1 MVRITSL
8 VNRRCVAFTPVVW
21 SYYKRSLKG
30 REWNDYILIG
40 NCMKEYYV
48 IQVTSGGEYRT
59 LKIIKEIIN
68 NELITSAYIPKMK
81 KYKKYRGDWHTVEE
95 ILFPGY
101 IFIETDNIRELYY
114 DLQRV
119 PKLTK
124 ILGIDGDVIYP
135 LSDSEVYFIK
145 SFCDNDEHTV
155 DISTG
160 FIEGDKV
167 IITDGPLLG
176 KEAHIRKIDR
186 HKRIAYLDID
196 FFNQTIST
204 KVGLEIIKKDKNNE
218 L

>member
-1 MVRITSL
+1 M
-8 VNRRCVAFTPVVW
+8 N
-21 SYYKRSLKG
+21 
-30 REWNDYILIG
+30 
-40 NCMKEYYV
+40 EYYV

-59 LKIIKEIIN
+59 LKIIKEIISD
-68 NELITSAYIPKMK
+68 ELITSAYIPKMK

-114 DLQRV
+114 DLQKV

-135 LSDSEVYFIK
+135 LSESEVYFIK
-145 SFCDNDEHTV
+145 SFCDNDDHTV

-160 FIEGDKV
+160 FIEGDRV

-176 KEAHIRKIDR
+176 K
-186 HKRIAYLDID
+186 
-196 FFNQTIST
+196 
-204 KVGLEIIKKDKNNE
+204 
-218 L
+218 

>member
-1 MVRITSL
+1 
-8 VNRRCVAFTPVVW
+8 
-21 SYYKRSLKG
+21 
-30 REWNDYILIG
+30 
-40 NCMKEYYV
+40 MKEYYV

-59 LKIIKEIIN
+59 LKIIKEIISD
-68 NELITSAYIPKMK
+68 ELITSAYIPKMK

-114 DLQRV
+114 DLQKV

-135 LSDSEVYFIK
+135 LSESEVYFIK
-145 SFCDNDEHTV
+145 SFCDNDDHTV

-160 FIEGDKV
+160 FIEGDRV

-186 HKRIAYLDID
+186 HKSIAYLDID

-204 KVGLEIIKKDKNNE
+204 KVGLEIIKKDKKNE

>member
-1 MVRITSL
+1 
-8 VNRRCVAFTPVVW
+8 
-21 SYYKRSLKG
+21 
-30 REWNDYILIG
+30 
-40 NCMKEYYV
+40 MKEYYV

-59 LKIIKEIIN
+59 LQIIKEIID
-68 NELITSAYIPKMK
+68 NELIAGAYIPKIK
-81 KYKKYRGDWHTVEE
+81 KYKKYRGEWHTLEE

-101 IFIETDNIRELYY
+101 IFVETDNIEQLYF
-114 DLQRV
+114 DLKKV

-124 ILGIDGDVIYP
+124 LLGIDNDVIYP
-135 LSDSEVYFIK
+135 LSESEVYFIK

-155 DISTG
+155 EISTG
-160 FIEGDKV
+160 FIEGDRV

-196 FFNQTIST
+196 FFNQTVST
-204 KVGLEIIKKDKNNE
+204 KVGLEIIKKDENNE